1 MGRPSAGLA
10 GFAGSGRSTS
20 TATPSRDV
28 GPQLTARSTA
38 PAVSCRA
45 VIWPGGLEAKRLYRW
60 GPAPTRHAGPSFRS
74 CRGQRAAPPSQGTSW
89 FSRASGRATP
99 TPRVLFSP
107 GYFLLHVHRVP
118 DQRTQ
123 GCDIPTLNK
132 KAPPTLV
139 SCRALAQAAHF
150 PRSSAGKGPARTAP
164 QPAPVPFRPRHK
176 RLCAFSLTRS
186 VVSSRS
192 VLSFS
197 FAPVTGVSRR
207 RSC

>member
-1 MGRPSAGLA
+1 M
-10 GFAGSGRSTS
+10 
-20 TATPSRDV
+20 
-28 GPQLTARSTA
+28 ARSTA

-45 VIWPGGLEAKRLYRW
+45 VIWPCGLEAKRLYRW
-60 GPAPTRHAGPSFRS
+60 AARHAGPSFRS

-164 QPAPVPFRPRHK
+164 QPAPVPFRPRHE
-176 RLCAFSLTRS
+176 RFCAFSLTRS